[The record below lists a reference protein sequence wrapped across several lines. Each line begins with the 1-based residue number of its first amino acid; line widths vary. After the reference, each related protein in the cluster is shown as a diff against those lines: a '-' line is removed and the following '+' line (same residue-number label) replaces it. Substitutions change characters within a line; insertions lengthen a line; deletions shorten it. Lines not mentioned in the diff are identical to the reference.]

1 MILCRHVKNSTNLP
15 PGSRS
20 GLRRGKGL
28 LDIRE
33 ALLPQPPDP
42 SNTAPGVKVDLIRLF
57 NQVLRAIG
65 TARKHSAYKLAE
77 GMHRHSLGMP
87 QLGAVWIS
95 NAILARFQAAQAEI
109 PPKVFCDACL
119 EAVKENLPHTLYL
132 YLQIPKQR
140 PESQPPACQLKLYQ
154 WKEIVASIV
163 IANNRLMNSIDH
175 FTDGPSNFSRHRKT
189 WAIVITGGRHLPESS
204 GETTYGASLYD
215 TFVALGMQGLGLY
228 LELIL
233 TFLNQADIT
242 RLCHKDLAGENTD
255 LGPEEANF
263 MLNSYIQLFLA
274 KEFPQ
279 MAWSLV
285 RDKTTEVSRIWD
297 STWKVLCQHP
307 TFIETWHPSLNQSAI
322 DSLCRELTA
331 IEEILNV
338 GWSGGENGSH
348 IFREDAALINACE
361 RDILTIEETLGVK
374 WTGGENGYHEE
385 NTPVIQREGGERKW
399 KPASQWYGRWI
410 GSEREVNLYPST

>member
-1 MILCRHVKNSTNLP
+1 
-15 PGSRS
+15 
-20 GLRRGKGL
+20 L

-42 SNTAPGVKVDLIRLF
+42 SNTAPGEKVELLRLF
-57 NQVLRAIG
+57 DKVLRAIG
-65 TARKHSAYKLAE
+65 TARKHAAYKLAE
-77 GMHRHSLGMP
+77 GVHRHSLGMP

-95 NAILARFQAAQAEI
+95 NAILARFQAVKAEI
-109 PPKVFCDACL
+109 PPTVFCHACL

-132 YLQIPKQR
+132 YLQIPKQM
-140 PESQPPACQLKLYQ
+140 PESQSPACQLKPYQ
-154 WKEIVASIV
+154 WKEIVASIL

-175 FTDGPSNFSRHRKT
+175 SMNGPSNFSRHRKT

-204 GETTYGASLYD
+204 GETTYGVSLYD
-215 TFVALGMQGLGLY
+215 LLVALGMQGLGLY
-228 LELIL
+228 LQLIV

-279 MAWSLV
+279 IAWSLV
-285 RDKTTEVSRIWD
+285 RDKTTEASRIWD

-322 DSLCRELTA
+322 NSLWRELTA

-338 GWSGGENGSH
+338 RWSGGENGSH
-348 IFREDAALINACE
+348 IFCEDAALINACE
-361 RDILTIEETLGVK
+361 RDILTIEGSLGVK
-374 WTGGENGYHEE
+374 WTDGENGYHEE
-385 NTPVIQREGGERKW
+385 NTPPTQPKGGERKW
-399 KPASQWYGRWI
+399 QRVSQYMDDELEERGR
-410 GSEREVNLYPST
+410 